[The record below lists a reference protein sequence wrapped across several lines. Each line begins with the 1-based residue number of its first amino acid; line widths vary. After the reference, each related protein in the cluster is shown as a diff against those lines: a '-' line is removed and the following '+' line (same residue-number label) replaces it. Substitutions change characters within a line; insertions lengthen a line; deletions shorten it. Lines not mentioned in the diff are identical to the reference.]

1 MKKYL
6 LAFLLLLNV
15 AVFAQNLTHSVSQ
28 EITSGSVRCTN
39 EFGGGNNTYLRFFKL
54 EDFNI
59 TSDYSI
65 SNVEFGIWTV
75 NGPTVLT
82 VKLYATNEDFPQNF
96 PGEGYTLL
104 AQEEYEVSALQMM
117 LFSAPVSAVVPY
129 GKDLVVQVE
138 YQTAEDIYTDFG
150 SNGSGQTSPTYL
162 MADLC
167 EYLIPVDASTLDI
180 PEPFNELSLVL
191 NVVGEILSLNDNTIA
206 GIRIFP
212 NPANEYVKVQS
223 DSELAILN
231 AFVIDSAGKRI
242 TLSNKNGIVDFSGLV
257 SGLYYLCVVTENGN
271 ITKKIIKE

>member
-1 MKKYL
+1 MEL
-6 LAFLLLLNV
+6 
-15 AVFAQNLTHSVSQ
+15 
-28 EITSGSVRCTN
+28 
-39 EFGGGNNTYLRFFKL
+39 
-54 EDFNI
+54 
-59 TSDYSI
+59 
-65 SNVEFGIWTV
+65 GIWTV

-82 VKLYATNEDFPQNF
+82 VKLYATNEVFPQNF

-104 AQEEYEVSALQMM
+104 AQEEYEVSNLQMM
-117 LFSAPVSAVVPY
+117 LFSAPISAVVPY

-138 YQTAEDIYTDFG
+138 YQTAEDSYTDFG

-167 EYLIPVDASTLDI
+167 EYLTPVDASTLDI

-223 DSELAILN
+223 DNELVILN
-231 AFVIDSAGKRI
+231 VFVIDSAGKRI
-242 TLSNKNGIVDFSGLV
+242 TLSNKNGIVDVSGLV
-257 SGLYYLCVVTENGN
+257 SGLYCLCVVTENGN